1 MAEGILWR
9 VICTRLNERSR
20 LKYPLQGQEGGEG
33 HSKPV
38 VFIHKHISHDNV
50 HYQSTD
56 CWIPTP
62 EILIH
67 PVNLGEGL
75 RICISNQ
82 FSGDVDAPGSRDH
95 TLRTTDLSKG
105 KKV

>member
-9 VICTRLNERSR
+9 VITRLNERSR
-20 LKYPLQGQEGGEG
+20 LKSLLQAQEGGEG
-33 HSKPV
+33 YSKPV
-38 VFIHKHISHDNV
+38 VFILKHASHDNV

-67 PVNLGEGL
+67 LVSLGEGL
-75 RICISNQ
+75 RMCISNQ
-82 FSGDVDAPGSRDH
+82 FSGDVDTPGSRDH